1 MKFSKKREDL
11 FDLKPV
17 FYFQVQFSKD
27 SYVESKKRTRKLS
40 DEPYALIDVGD
51 TPKSPPLDQCVE
63 TEARNLTIYEIMIHI
78 SFEF

>member
-1 MKFSKKREDL
+1 MKFSQKKRRFIFETC
-11 FDLKPV
+11 

-63 TEARNLTIYEIMIHI
+63 TEARNLTIYEIMIRI